1 MDIQQRFLSYSAEKS
16 CLQGKNILV
25 TGAGAGIGRQAA
37 LTFAEHGATVILLGR
52 TMAKL
57 EAVYDEIEKAGHPKP
72 AIYPMNLEGAVEQD
86 FLAMYDALNQEFS
99 ALHGILH
106 NASELGSRTN
116 LSAYPLSDW
125 QKLLQVNLTA
135 PFLMTKALF
144 PLLQKADTA
153 SVVFTGS
160 SVGLKGRAYW
170 GAYAMTKAAQENM
183 MQTWADELE
192 GMGAIRMNSINPGA
206 TRTGMRAL
214 AYPAE
219 DPSTIAAPVDLI
231 GRYLFLFSD
240 ASVDVSGHQFDAQP
254 K

>member
-1 MDIQQRFLSYSAEKS
+1 MNIEQTFLNYVPAKD
-16 CLQGKNILV
+16 CLKNKVIIV
-25 TGAGAGIGRQAA
+25 TGAGAGIGKQAA
-37 LTFAEHGATVILLGR
+37 LSFAEHGATVVLLGR

-57 EAVYDEIEKAGHPKP
+57 EAVYDEIEKAAYPKP

-86 FLAMYDALNQEFS
+86 FAAMHDALAKEFDQ
-99 ALHGILH
+99 LDGLLH
-106 NASELGSRTN
+106 NASELGARTPLVN
-116 LSAYPLSDW
+116 YPFSDW
-125 QKLLQVNLTA
+125 QKLLQVNVTA
-135 PFLMTKALF
+135 PFQMTRALF
-144 PLLQKADTA
+144 PLLQKAESA

-170 GAYAMTKAAQENM
+170 GAYAMTKAAMENV

-192 GMGAIRMNSINPGA
+192 ETSNIRMNSINPGA

-219 DPSTIAAPVDLI
+219 NPATVTHPKELMNKYIFLMSDDSRTIS
-231 GRYLFLFSD
+231 GR
-240 ASVDVSGHQFDAQP
+240 QFNAQP